1 MKTDRDASMDKLL
14 AGTLKPSRMDTQ
26 GDAHLDAETLAAW
39 ADGALDASERASAEA
54 HAAGCGR
61 CQQLL
66 AAMVKTLPEPEAAKS
81 RWRMPALGWLVPLT
95 AAATALAVWIAVPK
109 PSPVQV
115 SSGETAVDA
124 LTAPPARERSLPAPA
139 EPETT
144 ERAPVPRPE
153 DLQMRVQQRAVP
165 VQPEAGLVERD
176 RLDARALDKDMKQE
190 SADAKAKAPALADSA
205 SNLARAEAP
214 ALAAPAPAPAAP
226 PAGAQSAARAATAE
240 ASARLGAVAGAVAAP
255 SRMAFAG
262 GPDVIVVSSNPSTR
276 FRLRPGGAVQRSAD
290 AGSTWRTENSGT
302 TETLRAGSSP
312 SPSVCWLVGGA
323 GTVLLSTDG
332 RTWRRIAFPATVDLL
347 SVAATDQDD
356 ASVTTADGRVF
367 VTTDGG
373 QTWSRAPGL

>member
-1 MKTDRDASMDKLL
+1 MKTDRDGSMDKLL
-14 AGTLKPSRMDTQ
+14 ASTLKASRVDTQ

-54 HAAGCGR
+54 HAAGCAR

-66 AAMVKTLPEPEAAKS
+66 AAMVRTLPEPEAAKS

-124 LTAPPARERSLPAPA
+124 LTAPPARERSLAAPA

-144 ERAPVPRPE
+144 ERARVPRPE
-153 DLQMRVQQRAVP
+153 ELQMRVQQRAVP
-165 VQPEAGLVERD
+165 VQPEAGPVERD
-176 RLDARALDKDMKQE
+176 RLDTRALDKDMKQE

-214 ALAAPAPAPAAP
+214 ALAAPAPAAP
-226 PAGAQSAARAATAE
+226 PAAAQTGARAATAE
-240 ASARLGAVAGAVAAP
+240 AGARLGAVSGAVAAP
-255 SRMAFAG
+255 SRMAFAT

-276 FRLRPGGAVQRSAD
+276 FRLRPGGGVQRSAD
-290 AGSTWRTENSGT
+290 AGSTWRTEVSGT

-332 RTWRRIAFPATVDLL
+332 RSWRRLAFPETVDLL
-347 SVAATDQDD
+347 SVAATDQDN

-367 VTTDGG
+367 VTADGG
-373 QTWSRAPGL
+373 QSWSRAPGF

>member
-1 MKTDRDASMDKLL
+1 MKTDRDGSMDKLL
-14 AGTLKPSRMDTQ
+14 ASTLKASRVDTQ

-54 HAAGCGR
+54 HAAGCAR

-66 AAMVKTLPEPEAAKS
+66 AAMVRTLPEPEAAKS

-124 LTAPPARERSLPAPA
+124 LTAPPARERSLAAPA

-144 ERAPVPRPE
+144 ERARVPRPE
-153 DLQMRVQQRAVP
+153 ELQMRVQQRAVP
-165 VQPEAGLVERD
+165 VQPEAGPVERD
-176 RLDARALDKDMKQE
+176 RLDTRALDKDMKQE

-214 ALAAPAPAPAAP
+214 ALAAPAPAAP
-226 PAGAQSAARAATAE
+226 PVAAQTGARAATAE
-240 ASARLGAVAGAVAAP
+240 AGARLGAVSGAVAT
-255 SRMAFAG
+255 

-276 FRLRPGGAVQRSAD
+276 FRLRPGGGVQRSAD
-290 AGSTWRTENSGT
+290 AGSTWRTEVSGT

-332 RTWRRIAFPATVDLL
+332 RSWRRLAFPETVDLL
-347 SVAATDQDD
+347 SVAATDQDN

-367 VTTDGG
+367 VTADGG
-373 QTWSRAPGL
+373 QSWSRAPGF